1 MEEKSLVPDSY
12 YEHRRRSVRWRAGNL
27 PAAGIYLLDGEYHV
41 AIHGSAEERRL
52 QRDGA
57 LAVASVTFDGA
68 GREAQ
73 QEAQLF
79 AEDSQRQIPVIHP
92 VMDHDYTFN
101 KPVFGGELSLH
112 SNLTSLSRE
121 NAFFDRS
128 WVWRM

>member
-73 QEAQLF
+73 PRAGEHLIG
-79 AEDSQRQIPVIHP
+79 SYPPVRLAA
-92 VMDHDYTFN
+92 VRKN
-101 KPVFGGELSLH
+101 
-112 SNLTSLSRE
+112 
-121 NAFFDRS
+121 
-128 WVWRM
+128 